1 MEIGL
6 QRELVRQAVDGDTQ
20 ALEQLLLA
28 HCDTVA
34 EHIRPK
40 LAGPLQSLIS
50 VEDILQETFFRAFQ
64 QIGNFEPKSDN
75 SFVAWLKIIAES
87 RIMDAIKH
95 QKRRKR
101 GGDMR
106 RIEQPHDVFQTSVAD
121 LMAVL
126 ADDDGDSP
134 SRIVATDEAVRAMQV
149 AIASLPD
156 EQRQAVLLRYFAQ
169 KSLEEAGSEMDR
181 SPEAVRGL
189 LRRAKTAL
197 RQRMQRT
204 SIWLSKR

>member
-1 MEIGL
+1 MDIEEH
-6 QRELVRQAVDGDTQ
+6 RALVRQAIEGDAQ
-20 ALEQLLLA
+20 ALERLLLA

-64 QIGNFEPKSDN
+64 QINNFEPKSDQ
-75 SFVAWLKIIAES
+75 SFLAWLKIIAES
-87 RIMDAIKH
+87 RIVDAIKH

-106 RIEQPHDVFQTSVAD
+106 RVDPAHDVFQTSVAD
-121 LMAVL
+121 LMVLL

-149 AIASLPD
+149 AIASLPE
-156 EQRQAVLLRYFAQ
+156 EQRQAVLLRYFRQ
-169 KSLEEAGSEMDR
+169 KSFDEAGAEMDR
-181 SPEAVRGL
+181 SAEAVRGL
-189 LRRAKTAL
+189 LRRAKVAL
-197 RQRMQRT
+197 RERMQRT